1 MKDLNILTAEKIL
14 GIKSP
19 ENLFVAS
26 SEEDIKKIYRKLSTL
41 WHPDKHINDNKDTS
55 SVFAHIQNLYEKAI
69 VKINSGLWNKGNIL
83 LVQDNNGKHFE
94 IQYLIKNTFE
104 FGISYIGKSIV
115 VWEFRIEDESFFNRA
130 VNNLEKINFANDKM
144 KEEINKYLPTI
155 NKVIRTKDSIL
166 LILNKDKDS
175 ISLREVLKFYNGFID
190 PKHVAW
196 ILSGMYNLA
205 CFNQYNKTMQA
216 GFSLDNYFIN
226 PKEHTGELIGGWWFS
241 QQIGEKLIA
250 LSTEAVNVAPIQ
262 MLNKKISDINLD
274 LELIKLIGRQLL
286 GDYSG
291 IKLKKDNRIPKPL
304 LDWLNDCSKNK
315 PFEAYDL
322 WQNKVLKESFGVRR
336 FTKMDLTVNDIYN

>member
-1 MKDLNILTAEKIL
+1 MKDLNHLTSEKIL

-19 ENLFVAS
+19 EKLFVAS
-26 SEEDIKKIYRKLSTL
+26 TEDEVKKIYRRLSTL
-41 WHPDKHINDNKDTS
+41 WHPDKHINDNEDTS

-69 VKINSGLWNKGNIL
+69 VKINNGIWNKGNV
-83 LVQDNNGKHFE
+83 LVVKDISGSNFE

-144 KEEINKYLPTI
+144 KEEMKKYLPII
-155 NKVIRTKDSIL
+155 NKVIRTKDSVL

-175 ISLREVLKFYNGFID
+175 ISLREVLDFYGGFVD

-205 CFNQYNKTMQA
+205 CFSQYNSQMHA
-216 GFSLDNYFIN
+216 GFNLGNYFIN
-226 PKEHTGELIGGWWFS
+226 PKEHSGELIGGWWFS
-241 QQIGEKLIA
+241 HKIGEKLIA
-250 LSTEAVNVAPIQ
+250 LPIESVSVAPIQ
-262 MLNKKISDINLD
+262 MLNKKIADIQLD

-286 GDYSG
+286 GDSSG

-304 LDWLNDCSKNK
+304 VDWLNDCSKNK

-336 FTKMDLTVNDIYN
+336 FIKMDLTINDIYN